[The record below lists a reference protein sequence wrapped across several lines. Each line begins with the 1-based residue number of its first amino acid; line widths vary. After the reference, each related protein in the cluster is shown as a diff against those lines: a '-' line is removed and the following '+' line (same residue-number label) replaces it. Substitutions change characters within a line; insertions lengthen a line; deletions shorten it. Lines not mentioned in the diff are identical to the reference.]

1 MTEWAYIPSHATV
14 PLMTTL
20 SFILLRSYCLRA
32 EKCILIRAYLKP
44 RRKNTSCLEFNMTHN
59 QNSFMIMYNYDD
71 IQTQPSAALLSL
83 LNRKPDHDNSINRI
97 FRCKKI
103 HPKNWNS
110 PTVKSLL
117 FLQDLR
123 GINILRA

>member
-1 MTEWAYIPSHATV
+1 M
-14 PLMTTL
+14 
-20 SFILLRSYCLRA
+20 
-32 EKCILIRAYLKP
+32 
-44 RRKNTSCLEFNMTHN
+44 EFKHD
-59 QNSFMIMYNYDD
+59 SIALWLYNNDD

-83 LNRKPDHDNSINRI
+83 LNRKPDHDNSIKRI
-97 FRCKKI
+97 FRWKKI

-123 GINILRA
+123 GINILRAQNVSFIYLHRHYVDMGTI